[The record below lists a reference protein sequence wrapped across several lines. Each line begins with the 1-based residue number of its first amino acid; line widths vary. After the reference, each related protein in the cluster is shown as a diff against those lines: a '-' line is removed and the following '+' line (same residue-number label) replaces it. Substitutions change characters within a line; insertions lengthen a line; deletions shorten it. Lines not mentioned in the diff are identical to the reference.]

1 MTSQAIK
8 NNLLLLAN
16 AIAVFSVNQILP
28 TTAQNITPANNN
40 DTGTIVNTNGN
51 LIDIGGGAVSG
62 NGANLFHSFQKFN
75 LDANQ
80 TANFLSNPTIQN
92 ILGRVVGGDLSLING
107 LIQVTGS
114 NANLFL
120 MNPAGIVFGANAML
134 NVPASFTATTAT
146 GISFNNGSY
155 NSLSNNNYSI
165 LDGNPIGFNFANQ
178 QPGSII
184 NLANLELSNP
194 NQNLSLVAGTVVS
207 TGQVSAPNGNLTI
220 ASVEGGKFLR
230 ISQTGNL
237 ISLEIPTNGA
247 TSGNITVA
255 SLPQLLTGSGL
266 DNTSELTV
274 NSNGQV
280 QLTASNIPINSGDV
294 VVKRITS
301 QTATLSAANNLTL
314 PESQLTTTGDLN
326 LLARDTVRVRD
337 SVTNRVG
344 VQAGGNLYIQGNQS
358 IDILA
363 LNHPQTPFV
372 SGGNLSLVSDG
383 VISGDAHFASGG
395 QFKILNLSGGAGTFV
410 SYYDPI
416 IRANGD
422 VEFGD
427 YTGAALKV
435 ETTGGIQG
443 GNITITSPDISGS
456 ILSGDPDF
464 TALTTSNAVILRAG
478 LSGVTTVNF
487 PSTQEGTAFT
497 LPASPLPTGSITV
510 GNINTSSTVAGQS
523 GPITLE
529 APGNINTGNLNS
541 SATDTNSGGAIT
553 LSTTGGSINTGSSIN
568 SSGSASSGN
577 ITLNGN
583 INLTADTTIDA
594 GSGSISVPIST
605 INGARN
611 LTLSAN
617 DITLGGAVGGT
628 TALTSLTATA
638 ANTNVANNITTT
650 GNIQFN
656 SPVTLT
662 GGDTK
667 IFNSNNNNIDLGST
681 VDGASNLNVNAGTGN
696 ITLGG
701 AVGGTTALTSLT
713 TTAANTNIANN
724 ITTTGNIQFNSPITL
739 TGADTKIFN
748 SNNNNIDLTST
759 VDGASNL
766 NVNAG
771 TGNITLSGAVGGTTA
786 LTSLTTTAANTNIAN
801 NITTTG
807 NIQFNSPV
815 TLTGADTKIFNANT
829 GAIAVN
835 NTLAAGANNLT
846 LTANEIDFNGG
857 NNSVTGSG
865 ELVLQPSTASRNIN
879 LGQASDSDTSTFDL
893 TTSELTALQD
903 GFSLITIG
911 RNDGSGNVNFA
922 PGLSFLDP
930 ITIQSPNGQLNTQG
944 TISSNN
950 NNITLNGN
958 VNLTADTSINA
969 GSGSINFV
977 PISTIN
983 GASNLT
989 LSASGITLGGAVG
1002 GTTALTGLTAT
1013 AANTNIANNI
1023 TTTGNIQ
1030 FNSPVTLTGDSSK
1043 TFTANT
1049 GAIAVNNTLAAGANN
1064 LTLTANEIDFNGGNN
1079 SVTGSGELVLQPS
1092 TASRNINLGQ
1102 ASDSDTST
1110 FDLTTSE
1117 LTALQDGF
1125 SLITIGRNDGSGS
1138 VNFAPG
1144 LSFLDPITIQ
1154 SPNGQL
1160 NTQGTISSN
1169 NNNITLNGNVNL
1181 TADTSINAGSGSINF
1196 VPISTINGAR
1206 NLTLSASGI
1215 TLGGAVGGTTA
1226 LTSLTA
1232 TAANTNVAN
1241 NITTTGNIQFNSPVT
1256 LTGDGSKI
1264 FNSNNNNIDLGSTVD
1279 GASNLNVNAGT
1290 GNITLGGAVGGTTA
1304 LTGLTTTAANT
1315 NVANNITTTGNIQ
1328 FNSPVTLT
1336 GGDTKIFNSNN
1347 NNIDLGSTVDGA
1359 SNLNVNAGT
1368 GNITLGGAV
1377 GGTTPLSSLTA
1388 TAANTNIANN
1398 ITTTGNIQFN
1408 SPVTLTGGDTKIF
1421 NSNNNNIDLGST
1433 VDGASNLNVNAGTGN
1448 ITLGGAVGGTTP
1460 LSSLTATAA
1469 NTNIANNI
1477 TTTGNIT
1484 LGGAVGGT
1492 TALTA
1497 LNLQAGG
1504 NIVTDEIFT
1513 QGRAIN
1519 LNSRNGVIITGTL
1532 DSSSFNSD
1540 DGGDIT
1546 VTAPGGILVLG
1557 GVNTSSSAGN
1567 GGAVSL
1573 SSDND
1578 IQLGYI
1584 NAQGVS
1590 SGGDVSG
1597 GDVNVSTETFF
1608 RATDVF
1614 FAQNG
1619 TSASISTSGGS
1630 FGGDITV
1637 AALGGISV
1645 VGGVNT
1651 SSFAGDGGAV
1661 SLSSDNDIQLGY
1673 IDAQGGSFGGDVN
1686 VSTKNF
1692 FIATDVFSDQNDTLA
1707 STTSISTSGGSFGG
1721 DITVAAPGGISV
1733 LGGVNTNASSF
1744 VGDGG
1749 SVSLSSD
1756 NDIQLGY
1763 IDAQGGFFGGD
1774 VNVSTKTFFRAT
1786 GVFIDQNG
1794 TFASISTSGGFG
1806 SGNITISHGGNNIRS
1821 FVVGNPFI
1829 NGTAGAITSN
1839 PFNRI
1844 SPDLSLPDSYRQED
1858 IQIITNEQLPDAD
1871 TDTSKSVPQPNPVI
1885 VNINNTPQVPLDNII
1900 AARDEQLTRKF
1911 EQYLGQENSTSIKSV
1926 AEVQATLN
1934 QIQKQTDTKTAVF
1947 YVKFS
1952 PSNDSSTRDKDT
1964 LDLVILT
1971 GEGKAILEPITGVT
1985 RAKVRQVAQQFYDT
1999 ISDVNQAG
2007 TSNYLTSA
2015 QQLYKWL
2022 IAPQEAELQKQGITN
2037 IAFILDE
2044 GLRSIPMAALH
2055 DGKQFLI
2062 EKYSLAVLPSFS
2074 LTDTSYAS
2082 LKKSRVLAMGASK
2095 FTQEQKQ
2102 EPLLAVPLEVAT
2114 IAQIW
2119 QGTSLLEKNFTLNNL
2134 KSKRQQNP
2142 FSIIHLAT
2150 HVDFVSGTDNQSYIQ
2165 LYDQKLRLNQVRELG
2180 WSQPPVELLVLSAC
2194 KSAFGDENAE
2204 LGFAGL
2210 AIQTGVKSAVASL
2223 WYVSDAGTLGLM
2235 TDFYSQLK
2243 IVPIKA
2249 EALRQ
2254 AQIAMI
2260 QGKVK
2265 IENNKLIATNN
2276 NIELSPEIADYLQKN
2291 VVGNL
2296 SHPFYWAPFT
2306 MIGSPW

>member
-487 PSTQEGTAFT
+487 PSTQETTAFT

-541 SATDTNSGGAIT
+541 SATDSNSGGAIT
-553 LSTTGGSINTGSSIN
+553 LTTTGGSINTGSSIN

-583 INLTADTTIDA
+583 INLTADTTINA
-594 GSGSISVPIST
+594 GSGSISVPIYT
-605 INGARN
+605 INGASN
-611 LTLSAN
+611 LTLSAS

-628 TALTSLTATA
+628 TPLTGLTATA
-638 ANTNVANNITTT
+638 DNTNVANNITTT
-650 GNIQFN
+650 GNIQF
-656 SPVTLT
+656 
-662 GGDTK
+662 D
-667 IFNSNNNNIDLGST
+667 
-681 VDGASNLNVNAGTGN
+681 
-696 ITLGG
+696 
-701 AVGGTTALTSLT
+701 
-713 TTAANTNIANN
+713 
-724 ITTTGNIQFNSPITL
+724 SPITL

-911 RNDGSGNVNFA
+911 RNDGSGSVNFA

-958 VNLTADTSINA
+958 VNLSADTSINA

-983 GASNLT
+983 GARNLT
-989 LSASGITLGGAVG
+989 LSANDITLGGAVG

-1013 AANTNIANNI
+1013 AANTNVANNITTTGNIQFDSPVTLTGDDTKTFNSNNNNIDLTSTVDGASNLNVNAGTGNITLGGVVGGTTALTSLTATAANTNVANNI

-1092 TASRNINLGQ
+1092 TPSRNINLGQ
-1102 ASDSDTST
+1102 TSDSDIST

-1125 SLITIGRNDGSGS
+1125 SLITIGRNDGTGTVNIAAGVSFKDPMEILSLNGSIISGTLTGTDNAS
-1138 VNFAPG
+1138 IT
-1144 LSFLDPITIQ
+1144 LSANQINITD
-1154 SPNGQL
+1154 
-1160 NTQGTISSN
+1160 ISTN
-1169 NNNITLNGNVNL
+1169 NNDINLNGNTELLGNTTL
-1181 TADTSINAGSGSINF
+1181 DAGTATIE
-1196 VPISTINGAR
+1196 ING
-1206 NLTLSASGI
+1206 
-1215 TLGGAVGGTTA
+1215 
-1226 LTSLTA
+1226 SLA
-1232 TAANTNVAN
+1232 T
-1241 NITTTGNIQFNSPVT
+1241 G
-1256 LTGDGSKI
+1256 
-1264 FNSNNNNIDLGSTVD
+1264 SNNLNLIADEIDLRRRTVFD
-1279 GASNLNVNAGT
+1279 SVTGT
-1290 GNITLGGAVGGTTA
+1290 GNLALQPKTPSQNITINNSDDSGVDTLDLTISDIGALADGFNSITIGRTDGS
-1304 LTGLTTTAANT
+1304 GLTTTFSPL
-1315 NVANNITTTGNIQ
+1315 I
-1328 FNSPVTLT
+1328 FSDPVTIQANADQ
-1336 GGDTKIFNSNN
+1336 GR
-1347 NNIDLGSTVDGA
+1347 IDAFGPIEGRDNA
-1359 SNLNVNAGT
+1359 S
-1368 GNITLGGAV
+1368 I
-1377 GGTTPLSSLTA
+1377 
-1388 TAANTNIANN
+1388 
-1398 ITTTGNIQFN
+1398 
-1408 SPVTLTGGDTKIF
+1408 
-1421 NSNNNNIDLGST
+1421 
-1433 VDGASNLNVNAGTGN
+1433 
-1448 ITLGGAVGGTTP
+1448 
-1460 LSSLTATAA
+1460 
-1469 NTNIANNI
+1469 
-1477 TTTGNIT
+1477 
-1484 LGGAVGGT
+1484 
-1492 TALTA
+1492 
-1497 LNLQAGG
+1497 NLQAGG
-1504 NIVTDEIFT
+1504 DILTNEIFT
-1513 QGRAIN
+1513 QGGAIN
-1519 LNSRNGVIITGTL
+1519 LNSTNGVIITGTL
-1532 DSSSFNSD
+1532 DSNFSD
-1540 DGGDIT
+1540 SDKGGDIT
-1546 VTAPGGILVLG
+1546 VAAPGGILVLG
-1557 GVNTSSSAGN
+1557 GVNTSSFAGE
-1567 GGAVSL
+1567 GGSVSL

-1578 IQLGYI
+1578 IEVSYI
-1584 NAQGVS
+1584 N
-1590 SGGDVSG
+1590 
-1597 GDVNVSTETFF
+1597 
-1608 RATDVF
+1608 
-1614 FAQNG
+1614 
-1619 TSASISTSGGS
+1619 
-1630 FGGDITV
+1630 
-1637 AALGGISV
+1637 
-1645 VGGVNT
+1645 
-1651 SSFAGDGGAV
+1651 
-1661 SLSSDNDIQLGY
+1661 
-1673 IDAQGGSFGGDVN
+1673 AQGGSFGGDVN

-1692 FIATDVFSDQNDTLA
+1692 F
-1707 STTSISTSGGSFGG
+1707 
-1721 DITVAAPGGISV
+1721 
-1733 LGGVNTNASSF
+1733 
-1744 VGDGG
+1744 
-1749 SVSLSSD
+1749 
-1756 NDIQLGY
+1756 
-1763 IDAQGGFFGGD
+1763 
-1774 VNVSTKTFFRAT
+1774 RAT
-1786 GVFIDQNG
+1786 GVFFDQNG
-1794 TFASISTSGGFG
+1794 TFPSISTSGGFG
-1806 SGNITISHGGNNIRS
+1806 SGNIRISHGGNNIRS